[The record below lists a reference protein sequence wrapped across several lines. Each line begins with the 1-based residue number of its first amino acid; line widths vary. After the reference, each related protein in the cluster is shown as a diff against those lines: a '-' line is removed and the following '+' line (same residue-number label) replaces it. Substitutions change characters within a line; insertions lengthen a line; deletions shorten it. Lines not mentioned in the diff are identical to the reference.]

1 MSRVAVFAGAPGP
14 GDAISHAVAIV
25 APWPALRGFRYK
37 AKLTP
42 GTQKKGKAA
51 KQAAEICQK
60 APVDFKE
67 MRAVPR
73 VASETAA
80 EDADSK
86 ATDIVADGEKGVSL
100 HARDGERAFKA
111 LDKALRERMRL
122 SALKNA
128 GGDLA
133 QIMCGNGVKVSM
145 PAGAAK
151 AINAEKRGK
160 KKG

>member
-1 MSRVAVFAGAPGP
+1 VPV
-14 GDAISHAVAIV
+14 V
-25 APWPALRGFRYK
+25 APWQALRGFRYK

-60 APVDFKE
+60 APVDFGE
-67 MRAVPR
+67 FRAVAR
-73 VASETAA
+73 VVSETAA
-80 EDADSK
+80 EDADSSTSTSASEK
-86 ATDIVADGEKGVSL
+86 KNGGRSAAETAPKSAEIGADGEKGVS
-100 HARDGERAFKA
+100 ARDGEKAFKA
-111 LDKALRERMRL
+111 LDKALRERMRA